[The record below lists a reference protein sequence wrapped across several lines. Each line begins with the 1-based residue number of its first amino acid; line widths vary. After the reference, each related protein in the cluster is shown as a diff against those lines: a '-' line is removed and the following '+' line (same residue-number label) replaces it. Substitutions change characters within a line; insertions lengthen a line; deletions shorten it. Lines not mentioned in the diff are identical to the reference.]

1 MFNYKSSTNRT
12 VAVGRYQI
20 NHNPGVAPESEDVE
34 LEVLAKQGVLVK
46 NGGAVKAPKSASA
59 ASTPSGTSKR

>member
-1 MFNYKSSTNRT
+1 MVKYKSSTNRT

-20 NHNPGVAPESEDVE
+20 NHNPGVALESEDVE

-46 NGGAVKAPKSASA
+46 NGGAVKAPKPTPAATAPKGAS
-59 ASTPSGTSKR
+59 K